1 MTLAQPTR
9 AVALIGA
16 WCLGVSLL
24 LAGPA
29 TADTTTS
36 PSTTAQLLGDYA
48 VAPPTDLDTA
58 AEVVTSRAAGGR
70 LAVGDSLMVG
80 ATSLMRRQGFAIHAR
95 VGRQFSTAPGIVSGY
110 GTRLP
115 RNVVIEL
122 GTNGTISLA
131 ACRRVV
137 RLAGPERR
145 VFLVTNRV
153 PRSWQDPN
161 NATLR
166 RCDRSFARSRVRLID
181 WHGASAGHTEWFA
194 ADGVHTSA
202 AGRVAFARLIDR
214 TVDRHGR

>member
-1 MTLAQPTR
+1 
-9 AVALIGA
+9 
-16 WCLGVSLL
+16 VSLL

-202 AGRVAFARLIDR
+202 AGRLAFARLIDR